1 MTPNELKQYAKDY
14 KIVPLSR
21 RLYSDVCTPVEAL
34 RIVKNVS
41 KHCYILES
49 MEDAKRWGRYTF
61 IGYDPKG
68 EITCKDGIV
77 HVIEN
82 GNVTIKEEEP
92 TVVIRRILEANKSP

>member
-41 KHCYILES
+41 KHCYVLES
-49 MEDAKRWGRYTF
+49 MEDAKRWDDILSSAMTLRGRLRV
-61 IGYDPKG
+61 K
-68 EITCKDGIV
+68 
-77 HVIEN
+77 
-82 GNVTIKEEEP
+82 
-92 TVVIRRILEANKSP
+92 TVLFML

>member
-61 IGYDPKG
+61 IGYYPEG
-68 EITCKDGIV
+68 EITSKDGV
-77 HVIEN
+77 FHV
-82 GNVTIKEEEP
+82 
-92 TVVIRRILEANKSP
+92 L